1 MAAVALN
8 VCASP
13 FGDAAIAAMSIVSRI
28 MMFVNSSLIGFG
40 QGFQP
45 VCGFNYGAK
54 RYDRVLEAY
63 HFCLKVAVILLTIL
77 GTICFIFAPDI
88 LALFR
93 KTDLEVIE
101 IGALALRFQCMTLP
115 IQACI
120 IMANMLTQSI
130 GYGFMATLVAM
141 GRQGTFL
148 IPVLFIFPKIG
159 GIRGLQLCQPFAD
172 VCTFILGT
180 VIAFKVVKDL
190 KYRMIKQEEKIEE

>member
-1 MAAVALN
+1 MVLDPIFIFTLDLGISGAALATIISQFISFSILLYMCNKNKEHVTIKLAVLN
-8 VCASP
+8 LGSLCIKKYFEQGFQLFQGRTCKYSSCSINVSASP

-28 MMFVNSSLIGFG
+28 MMFINSSLIGFG

-63 HFCLKVAVILLTIL
+63 HFCLRVAVVLLTVL
-77 GTICFIFAPDI
+77 GIVCFIFAPNI

-115 IQACI
+115 IQH
-120 IMANMLTQSI
+120 
-130 GYGFMATLVAM
+130 V
-141 GRQGTFL
+141 
-148 IPVLFIFPKIG
+148 
-159 GIRGLQLCQPFAD
+159 
-172 VCTFILGT
+172 
-180 VIAFKVVKDL
+180 
-190 KYRMIKQEEKIEE
+190 